1 MCKCAEYGEGVCKWE
16 AHVWGCVC
24 KCGKGERVW
33 WVWQS
38 IAKTHFVFSTESN
51 WVSHT
56 PHMHTLTHS
65 PFPHSHKL
73 ILLTLSH
80 THIPITPHSPH
91 FPHSPHSCTPPP
103 PSHPTQVLATG
114 LSALYSELPTSR
126 DISVEEWQ
134 SPLPVIETAVPE
146 LRRFTQ
152 ALTFCNSVLQVRPTF
167 THLETYLLGPH
178 SDQGSSWDNLSLL
191 HTCLTEP
198 GF

>member
-1 MCKCAEYGEGVCKWE
+1 MRE
-16 AHVWGCVC
+16 AHVYGVVCASVGKVRECGGC
-24 KCGKGERVW
+24 GEVW
-33 WVWQS
+33 LDTLRFFYRIKLGQS
-38 IAKTHFVFSTESN
+38 YSSHAHSHTLTFSTFPQT
-51 WVSHT
+51 H
-56 PHMHTLTHS
+56 PPHTLTHS
-65 PFPHSHKL
+65 HSHNP
-73 ILLTLSH
+73 TLP
-80 THIPITPHSPH
+80 TLPTL
-91 FPHSPHSCTPPP
+91 SCTPPP

-167 THLETYLLGPH
+167 THLETYLLGPPC
-178 SDQGSSWDNLSLL
+178 DQGSSWDNLSLL
-191 HTCLTEP
+191 HSCLTEP